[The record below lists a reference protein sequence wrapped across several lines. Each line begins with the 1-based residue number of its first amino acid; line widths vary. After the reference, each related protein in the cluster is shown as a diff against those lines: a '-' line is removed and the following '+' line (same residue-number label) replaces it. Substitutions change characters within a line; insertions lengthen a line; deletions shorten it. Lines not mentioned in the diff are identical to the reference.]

1 MQLSDICCAVHLSWF
16 PRNPDIRHGD
26 YPGVKQKGA
35 GGAHACFGFIARFA
49 ELLLGVEPLW
59 VMPALGVAFAGLLWS
74 NEYSWVGLVVASF
87 AFLLRR
93 VVRGCFSLSTPF
105 DIPIGLFLV
114 AGVVGL
120 FASPDWGISLGA
132 FQSVLACILLYYTL
146 VNISHPAYIKG
157 GLVFAILAI
166 AAAALLAFRGDMST
180 PPIAV
185 PIGTWVQ
192 GWTQYLPQVPRLANI
207 VTPTITSTRGLLM
220 SVEAILI
227 LLMGIVLFAGR
238 IWIRAVAI
246 LLSGF
251 FLMVLLLAGSQGA
264 WLAVA
269 IAVLFLLIC
278 RSRWSLLPASAAVAV
293 GYWGFK
299 HGWFDPQ
306 HFILFHPEGSWT
318 ARVSLWHE
326 ASAVIQSHPV
336 TGCGLGYLSHY
347 YSSQP
352 YLGPHNAYLQ
362 FYADVGIVGALA
374 FLCALAVLFKVAW
387 KVFRSSASHHWRGFA
402 IGILAA
408 ILAISIHGLF
418 ETSPVGIVAQGVG
431 TYYYIVSPIFWILA
445 GVLVRTLCIIEDNP

>member
-1 MQLSDICCAVHLSWF
+1 MAVHLFGFS
-16 PRNPDIRHGD
+16 RNPDIRHGD
-26 YPGVKQKGA
+26 YPEVRRKAA
-35 GGAHACFGFIARFA
+35 GESRACFVFLARFA
-49 ELLLGVEPLW
+49 DLLLGVEPLW
-59 VMPALGVAFAGLLWS
+59 VIPALGVAFAGLLWG

-93 VVRGCFSLSTPF
+93 FVKGYFSLSTPF

-114 AGVVGL
+114 AAVVGL

-132 FQSVLACILLYYTL
+132 FQSALACILLYYML
-146 VNISHPAYIKG
+146 VNISHPAYIKW
-157 GLVFAILAI
+157 GLVIAILAI
-166 AAAALLAFRGDMST
+166 AAAALLAFREGILT
-180 PPIAV
+180 PPIAG

-192 GWTQYLPQVPRLANI
+192 GWAQHLPQVPRVANI
-207 VTPTITSTRGLLM
+207 ITPTITSTHGLLI
-220 SVEAILI
+220 SVEAVLI

-264 WLAVA
+264 WLALG
-269 IAVLFLLIC
+269 IAVFFLLIC

-299 HGWFDPQ
+299 HAWFDPHHFVSFRPDSSLAERVTLWQ
-306 HFILFHPEGSWT
+306 HALG
-318 ARVSLWHE
+318 
-326 ASAVIQSHPV
+326 VIQHHPMV
-336 TGCGLGYLSHY
+336 GCGLGYLSEYY
-347 YSSQP
+347 YSP
-352 YLGPHNAYLQ
+352 RYYGPHNAYLQ
-362 FYADVGIVGALA
+362 LYADVGIVGALA

-408 ILAISIHGLF
+408 ILAIGIHGLF
-418 ETSPVGIVAQGVG
+418 ETSPVGIVAWGVG

-445 GVLVRTLCIIEDNP
+445 GVLVRVACVFEADS